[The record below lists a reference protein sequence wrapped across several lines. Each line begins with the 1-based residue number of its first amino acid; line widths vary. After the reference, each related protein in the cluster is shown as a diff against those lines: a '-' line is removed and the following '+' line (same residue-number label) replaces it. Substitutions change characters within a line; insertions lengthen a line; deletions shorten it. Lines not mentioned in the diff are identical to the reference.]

1 MSASVESPFSAVKVS
16 EHVYWVGAVD
26 WGLRDFHG
34 YATQRGTTYNAYLVL
49 GDKVALI
56 DTVKGPFAKELLAR
70 ISSVIEPA
78 RIDYIISNHAEVD
91 HSGALPEVIAAVRP
105 EKVFASTAGV
115 RALADHFHLDREF
128 VAVKDGETLSLGGAT
143 LQFIAT
149 PMLHWPDSMMT
160 YSPEQRLLFSNDA
173 FGMHL
178 ASSKRYAD
186 EIEHWVLEYE
196 AAKYYANILLPL
208 SPVVAKGL
216 EKVKRLGI
224 AIDVIAP
231 SHGPIWRK
239 DPGVIVSWYAGWAE
253 GAPKK
258 KAVVAYDTMWQSTAA
273 MAQAIGDGLSEAG
286 AVVKVLPLRASDR
299 SELALE
305 LLDAGALLVG
315 SPTLNN
321 AALPTVV
328 DLLSY
333 LKGLKPRKLVG
344 AAFGSYG
351 WSGEAVGQI
360 EEALRGMSVELA
372 AEGMKVR
379 YVPDGQAL
387 SGCRAFGRQVGGRI
401 AGQA

>member
-1 MSASVESPFSAVKVS
+1 VSSSVDGGFGAVRISDRV
-16 EHVYWVGAVD
+16 HWVGAID
-26 WGLRDFHG
+26 WGMRDFHG
-34 YATQRGTTYNAYLVL
+34 YATQRGTSYNAYLVL

-56 DTVKGPFAKELLAR
+56 DTVKGPFAQELLAR
-70 ISSVIEPA
+70 IASVIEPT

-105 EKVFASTAGV
+105 EKVFASTEGV
-115 RALADHFHLDREF
+115 KALADHFHLEREF
-128 VAVKDGETLSLGGAT
+128 VAVKDGEKLSLGGAT

-160 YSPEQRLLFSNDA
+160 YYPEQRLLFPNDA

-178 ASSKRYAD
+178 ASSRRYAD
-186 EIEHWVLEYE
+186 EIERWVLEYE

-208 SPVVAKGL
+208 SPIVAKGL

-224 AIDVIAP
+224 AIDMIAP

-239 DPGVIVSWYAGWAE
+239 DPGEIVRWYAGWAE
-253 GAPKK
+253 GLVKK

-321 AALPTVV
+321 APLPTVV
-328 DLLSY
+328 DVLSY
-333 LKGLKPRKLVG
+333 LKGLRPRKLVG

-351 WSGEAVGQI
+351 WSGEAVGQL
-360 EEALRGMSVELA
+360 EEKLRGMGIELA
-372 AEGMKVR
+372 TEGLKVR
-379 YVPDGQAL
+379 YVPDRQAL
-387 SGCRAFGRQVGGRI
+387 SGCRALGRQVGGRM
-401 AGQA
+401 AG

>member
-1 MSASVESPFSAVKVS
+1 MSSSVDGGFGAVRISDRV
-16 EHVYWVGAVD
+16 HWVGAID
-26 WGLRDFHG
+26 WGMRDFHG
-34 YATQRGTTYNAYLVL
+34 YATQRGTSYNAYLVL

-56 DTVKGPFAKELLAR
+56 DTVKGPFAQELLAR
-70 ISSVIEPA
+70 IASVIEPT

-105 EKVFASTAGV
+105 EKVFASTEGV
-115 RALADHFHLDREF
+115 KALADHFHLEREF
-128 VAVKDGETLSLGGAT
+128 VAVKDGEKLSLGGAT

-160 YSPEQRLLFSNDA
+160 YYPEQRLLFPNDA

-178 ASSKRYAD
+178 ASSRRYAD
-186 EIEHWVLEYE
+186 EIERWVLEYE

-208 SPVVAKGL
+208 SPIVAKGL

-224 AIDVIAP
+224 AIDMIAP

-239 DPGVIVSWYAGWAE
+239 DPGEIVRWYAGWAE
-253 GAPKK
+253 GLVKK

-321 AALPTVV
+321 APLPTVV
-328 DLLSY
+328 DVLSY
-333 LKGLKPRKLVG
+333 LKGLRPRKLVG

-351 WSGEAVGQI
+351 WSGEAVGQL
-360 EEALRGMSVELA
+360 EEKLRGMGIELA
-372 AEGMKVR
+372 TEGLKVR
-379 YVPDGQAL
+379 YVPDRQAL
-387 SGCRAFGRQVGGRI
+387 SGCRALGRQVGGRM
-401 AGQA
+401 AG

>member
-1 MSASVESPFSAVKVS
+1 VSSSVDGGFGAVRISDRV
-16 EHVYWVGAVD
+16 HWVGAID
-26 WGLRDFHG
+26 WGMRDFHG
-34 YATQRGTTYNAYLVL
+34 YATQRGTSYNAYLVL

-56 DTVKGPFAKELLAR
+56 DTVKGPFAQELLAR
-70 ISSVIEPA
+70 IASVIEPT

-105 EKVFASTAGV
+105 EKVFASTEGV
-115 RALADHFHLDREF
+115 KALADHFHLEREF
-128 VAVKDGETLSLGGAT
+128 VAVKDGEKLSLGGAT

-160 YSPEQRLLFSNDA
+160 YYPEQRLLFPNDA

-178 ASSKRYAD
+178 ASSRRYAD
-186 EIEHWVLEYE
+186 EIERWVLEYE

-208 SPVVAKGL
+208 SPIVAKGL

-224 AIDVIAP
+224 AIDMIAP

-239 DPGVIVSWYAGWAE
+239 DPGEIVRWYAGWAE
-253 GAPKK
+253 GAAKK

-321 AALPTVV
+321 APLPTVV
-328 DLLSY
+328 DVLSY
-333 LKGLKPRKLVG
+333 LKGLRPRKLVG

-351 WSGEAVGQI
+351 WSGEAVGQL
-360 EEALRGMSVELA
+360 EEKLRGMGIELA
-372 AEGMKVR
+372 TEGLKVR
-379 YVPDGQAL
+379 YVPDRQAL
-387 SGCRAFGRQVGGRI
+387 SGCRALGRQVGGRM
-401 AGQA
+401 AG

>member
-1 MSASVESPFSAVKVS
+1 MSSSVDGGFGAVRISDRV
-16 EHVYWVGAVD
+16 HWVGAID
-26 WGLRDFHG
+26 WGMRDFHG
-34 YATQRGTTYNAYLVL
+34 YATQRGTSYNAYLVL

-56 DTVKGPFAKELLAR
+56 DTVKGPFAQELLAR
-70 ISSVIEPA
+70 IASVIEPT

-105 EKVFASTAGV
+105 EKVFASTEGV
-115 RALADHFHLDREF
+115 KALADHFHLEREF
-128 VAVKDGETLSLGGAT
+128 VAVKDGEKLSLGGAT

-160 YSPEQRLLFSNDA
+160 YYPEQRLLFPNDA

-178 ASSKRYAD
+178 ASSRRYAD
-186 EIEHWVLEYE
+186 EIERWVLEYE

-208 SPVVAKGL
+208 SPIVAKGL

-224 AIDVIAP
+224 AIDMIAP

-239 DPGVIVSWYAGWAE
+239 DPGEIVRWYAGWAE
-253 GAPKK
+253 GAAKK

-321 AALPTVV
+321 APLPTVV
-328 DLLSY
+328 DVLSY
-333 LKGLKPRKLVG
+333 LKGLRPRKLVG

-351 WSGEAVGQI
+351 WSGEAVGQL
-360 EEALRGMSVELA
+360 EEKLRGMGIELA
-372 AEGMKVR
+372 TEGLKVR
-379 YVPDGQAL
+379 YVPDRQAL
-387 SGCRAFGRQVGGRI
+387 SGCRALGRQVGGRM
-401 AGQA
+401 AG